1 MKWRD
6 IVEQTKNACRLLGG
20 RFDEEYNRVSCTLE
34 AKAAERRLKLT
45 IEPSARSPGNFD
57 LTIKVE
63 DEHGQAASLAVTG
76 APMKS
81 IHPPIPEVAWED
93 LEIRPTDDVLV
104 IIDKDE
110 TRVFLQV
117 FKEKP

>member
-1 MKWRD
+1 MKWHD
-6 IVEQTKNACRLLGG
+6 IVKEIRSACRLLGG
-20 RFDEEYNRVSCTLE
+20 KVDEEYNRVSCTLE
-34 AKAAERRLKLT
+34 VKGAERRLKLT

-57 LTIKVE
+57 LTIKVK
-63 DEHGQAASLAVTG
+63 DKHGKAASLAVTG

-93 LEIRPTDDVLV
+93 LEIRPTDDVLI

-110 TRVFLQV
+110 ANVFLQV
-117 FKEKP
+117 YKEKP